1 MTHPLKNLI
10 ERSGN
15 RTHHHQINNPVV
27 ADHLES
33 AALFRIF
40 GFFFCFPFNIP
51 YPFRAIRMLSVPY
64 YFRYTRMLSIPYYSR
79 AFYPVLFHVLLPVTH
94 RGMYGPLL

>member
-1 MTHPLKNLI
+1 MYSSVARASRAFLKLAKLY
-10 ERSGN
+10 
-15 RTHHHQINNPVV
+15 V

-51 YPFRAIRMLSVPY
+51 YPFRAIRMLS
-64 YFRYTRMLSIPYYSR
+64 IPYYSR
-79 AFYPVLFHVLLPVTH
+79 AFYPVLLHVLFTL
-94 RGMYGPLL
+94 Y